1 MAHIYVCISFLKLQN
16 EFTKDVQVATISFTL
31 LAIFRRQLRPLLV
44 EMLFIVIRPR
54 ASKIKMDNDRICNIT
69 FFRCL
74 PLGIFILNYIL
85 QFY

>member
-54 ASKIKMDNDRICNIT
+54 ASKIKMDNDRICNIK
-69 FFRCL
+69 FLRCL